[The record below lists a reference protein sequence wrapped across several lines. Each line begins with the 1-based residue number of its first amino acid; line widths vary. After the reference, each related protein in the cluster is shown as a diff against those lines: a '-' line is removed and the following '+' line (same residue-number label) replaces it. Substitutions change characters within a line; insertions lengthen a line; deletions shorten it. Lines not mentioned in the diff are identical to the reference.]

1 MSIIWPTTLP
11 QDMIEQGLSAPFPDN
26 VIHKTM
32 EVGPPK
38 LRRRDTSAPWPVTGS
53 VILTYDEFA
62 TFTTFFN
69 TTIASGSLAFDW
81 KHPLTQ
87 AAAECTFK
95 KVPTPTPQNGL
106 IKLSMELEMK
116 I

>member
-1 MSIIWPTTLP
+1 MTIVWPAGLP
-11 QDMIEQGLSAPFPDN
+11 QDLMEQGLSAPLPEN
-26 VIHKTM
+26 VTRKTM

-38 LRRRDTSAPWPVTGS
+38 LRRRDTSAPWPVSGS
-53 VILTYDEFA
+53 VVLTYSQYDIFV
-62 TFTTFFN
+62 TFFN
-69 TTIASGSLAFDW
+69 TTTAGGSLPFYW

-95 KVPTPTPQNGL
+95 KAPTPTPQDGI
-106 IKLSMELEMK
+106 IKLALELEMK